1 MFNFWKETLVL
12 VGILL
17 VILMVYVVGLIYL
30 Y

>member
-12 VGILL
+12 AGTLL